1 MKRIGDASA
10 PSTKLKCHQASL
22 ARLLNKGRAQVW
34 RWANNK
40 SGVAPHNEELIR
52 KVLAENGLVVME
64 KKS

>member
-1 MKRIGDASA
+1 MIDVSETIYRNRM
-10 PSTKLKCHQASL
+10 TQASL

-52 KVLAENGLVVME
+52 KDLAENGLVVME

>member
-1 MKRIGDASA
+1 MIDVSETIYRNRM
-10 PSTKLKCHQASL
+10 TQASL

-40 SGVAPHNEELIR
+40 SALSALNEERLR
-52 KVLAENGLVVME
+52 KALKENGLVIVE

>member
-1 MKRIGDASA
+1 MIDVSETIYRNRMT
-10 PSTKLKCHQASL
+10 PASL
-22 ARLLNKGRAQVW
+22 ARLLNKRRAQVW

-40 SGVAPHNEELIR
+40 SAVAPHNEELIR

>member
-1 MKRIGDASA
+1 MIDVSETIYQNRM
-10 PSTKLKCHQASL
+10 TQASL